1 MLSPYGGV
9 LLPLGVQGD
18 NMSNE
23 QELQKRQDFGRA
35 VARIEGLPQAQRW
48 REIKNLLLKVK
59 PDLVPLDQQF
69 VAYIKEERETNMLS
83 DTGASKS
90 GSTRALYSM
99 PQYLYAALHLLDPDF
114 TKLQENPETSKIINR
129 KLAKVFPEYALARK
143 V

>member
-1 MLSPYGGV
+1 MTDDQY
-9 LLPLGVQGD
+9 
-18 NMSNE
+18 
-23 QELQKRQDFGRA
+23 LQQRQAFGKE

-59 PDLVPLDQQF
+59 PDLIPLDNQF
-69 VAYIKEERETNMLS
+69 VQQVREERETNMLS

-99 PQYLYAALHLLDPDF
+99 PQYLYAALHLIDPEF
-114 TKLQENPETSKIINR
+114 TRLQEDEATSKQINR
-129 KLAKVFPEYALARK
+129 KIAKVFPEYALARK